1 MDCERLTRAS
11 FTKEDIETFI
21 LDSAD
26 ETELL
31 SVYLEKIR
39 NGERLSDKMIEKIYG
54 FENNN
59 KIKIIAEYNR
69 MMKVLIDII
78 EEDDSK
84 DLLNA
89 R

>member
-1 MDCERLTRAS
+1 MDCERPTRAS

-21 LDSAD
+21 LDSVD

-54 FENNN
+54 FENKN

-78 EEDDSK
+78 EDDDSK
-84 DLLNA
+84 DLSNA